1 MEYNAES
8 LSAWETNS
16 AWWDDGVGR
25 DGNKYWTRL
34 QEPSLRRMLA
44 SHVVV
49 ADTNNPDGGR
59 RGSSQALDLATGN
72 GLTARWL
79 ANNGCGSVLATDGV
93 AGQLERARKRG
104 ATPAEKDRIEY
115 RQLDVTDYD
124 ALLGVLQDPK
134 KVKPVIHRWRL
145 LKHAC

>member
-1 MEYNAES
+1 MNYNAES
-8 LSAWETNS
+8 LSAWEANS

-79 ANNGCGSVLATDGV
+79 VNNGCGSVLATDGV

-104 ATPAEKDRIEY
+104 ATPAERDRIEY
-115 RQLDVTDYD
+115 QQLDVTDYD
-124 ALLGVLQDPK
+124 ALLDVLKDPK
-134 KVKPVIHRWRL
+134 KVKPVIHKWRF